1 MLNKNEMDIL
11 NKLEWRYAVK
21 KFDPAKKL
29 SADQLEKLLAATR
42 LSASSYGLQPYKI
55 LVVENPAVREQ
66 LKAVS
71 NGQLQV
77 TDASHLIVFARYTDL
92 NETHV
97 DDYMNN
103 VAETR
108 NIAPEQLAGFSGVVK
123 GTVNRL
129 GAEGTAVWS
138 AKQAYLALGTLLTAA
153 AVENIDAC
161 PMEGFDA
168 AGYNRILGL
177 TEKGLAAVVV
187 AAIGFRA
194 PDDVMQHARKV
205 RKPIAELV
213 EMI

>member
-1 MLNKNEMDIL
+1 MDIL

-29 SADQLEKLLAATR
+29 SAAQLEKLIAATR

-55 LVVENPAVREQ
+55 LIIENPAVREQ
-66 LKAVS
+66 LKSAS
-71 NGQLQV
+71 NNQPQI
-77 TDASHLIVFARYTDL
+77 TDASQLVVFARYTDL
-92 NETHV
+92 NESHV

-103 VAETR
+103 IAATR
-108 NIAPEQLAGFSGVVK
+108 NIAPEQLAGFSGVMK
-123 GTVNRL
+123 GKVSML
-129 GAEGTAVWS
+129 GAEGTGIWS

-153 AVENIDAC
+153 AMENVDAC

-168 AGYNRILGL
+168 ARYDEILGL
-177 TEKGLAAVVV
+177 KDKGLTTVVI
-187 AAIGFRA
+187 AGIGFRA
-194 PDDVMQHARKV
+194 EDDAMQHAKKV

>member
-1 MLNKNEMDIL
+1 MDIL

-29 SADQLEKLLAATR
+29 SAAQLDKLIAATR

-66 LKAVS
+66 LKAAS
-71 NGQLQV
+71 NNQAQV
-77 TDASHLIVFARYTDL
+77 TDASQLVVFARYTDL
-92 NETHV
+92 NESHV
-97 DDYMNN
+97 DDYTNN
-103 VAETR
+103 IAETR
-108 NIAPEQLAGFSGVVK
+108 NINPAQLAGFAGVMK
-123 GTVNRL
+123 NTVNQL
-129 GAEGTAVWS
+129 GTNGTAVWS
-138 AKQAYLALGTLLTAA
+138 SKQAYIALGTLLTAA

-168 AGYNRILGL
+168 AKYDEILGL
-177 TEKGLAAVVV
+177 KEKGLAAVVT

-194 PDDVMQHARKV
+194 DDDVMQHAKKV
-205 RKPIAELV
+205 RKPITELV

>member
-1 MLNKNEMDIL
+1 MDIL

-29 SADQLEKLLAATR
+29 SAAQLKKLIAATR

-55 LVVENPAVREQ
+55 LIVENPAVREQ
-66 LKAVS
+66 LKSAS
-71 NGQLQV
+71 NNQSQI

-92 NETHV
+92 NGSHV

-103 VAETR
+103 IAETR
-108 NIAPEQLAGFSGVVK
+108 SIAPEQLTGFSGMMK
-123 GTVNRL
+123 GTVTRL

-153 AVENIDAC
+153 AIEEVDAC

-168 AGYNRILGL
+168 SKYDEILGL
-177 TEKGLAAVVV
+177 KDRGLTTVVIAGV
-187 AAIGFRA
+187 GFRA
-194 PDDVMQHARKV
+194 ADDAMQHAKKV
-205 RKPIAELV
+205 RKPIGELV
-213 EMI
+213 ETI

>member
-1 MLNKNEMDIL
+1 MDIL

-29 SADQLEKLLAATR
+29 SAAQLDKLLAATR

-71 NGQLQV
+71 NNQSQI
-77 TDASHLIVFARYTDL
+77 TDASHLILFARYTDL
-92 NETHV
+92 NEGHV

-103 VAETR
+103 IAETR
-108 NIAPEQLAGFSGVVK
+108 NIDPAQLAGFSGVMK

-129 GAEGTAVWS
+129 GAEGNAVWS
-138 AKQAYLALGTLLTAA
+138 SKQAYIALGTLLTAA
-153 AVENIDAC
+153 AVESIDAC

-168 AGYNRILGL
+168 AGYDNILGL
-177 TEKGLAAVVV
+177 KEKGLAAVVMAV
-187 AAIGFRA
+187 IGFRA
-194 PDDVMQHARKV
+194 PDDVMQHAKKV